1 MRIEPPRASGPAVQE
16 TPKSAIV
23 FGKRLP
29 DSVSTVGAAHIV
41 LPSLELGQEVEALV
55 VDELADGR
63 LVLDIGGALVEG
75 NDPGSLGI
83 GQRLRLRVDL
93 LEPQILLHIVDQEL
107 PLEAEVARLLRQRLP
122 VADQDSLGG
131 LQATLD
137 LRSLVDEGG
146 SASLW
151 TEKRKTFLRK
161 LFNAQETMTSERLM
175 QIVQDGGLHYE
186 MKLLRAVAA
195 HDPNL
200 ANIADEDL
208 KGLLLGV
215 LKELDLK
222 AAPGESRQAVADQL
236 YHLEGRQAANL
247 LAQLEGHAFQLQVPI
262 FTGAGFTDVAVSI
275 EGDGGGKG
283 EGSKKKSGEYNIL
296 FALELAEFGRIR
308 VDARLRTG
316 SVTAVFYVDAEESL
330 KRIDMELP
338 RLRESLRAVG
348 FREVL
353 LAARPLRNMVQERE
367 LKFTALALGM
377 PADIRLLNVKV

>member
-1 MRIEPPRASGPAVQE
+1 MA
-16 TPKSAIV
+16 
-23 FGKRLP
+23 
-29 DSVSTVGAAHIV
+29 TVGPAHIV

-55 VDELADGR
+55 VDVLADGR
-63 LVLDIGGALVEG
+63 LVLDIGGAQVEA

-83 GQRLRLRVDL
+83 GQRFRLRVEL

-107 PLEAEVARLLRQRLP
+107 PLEAEVAKLLRQRLP
-122 VADQDSLGG
+122 IADQDSVAG

-137 LRSLVDEGG
+137 SHGAVDEAG
-146 SASLW
+146 SSLW
-151 TEKRKTFLRK
+151 TEKLKTFLAK
-161 LFNAQETMTSERLM
+161 LFTAQDTMTPERLM
-175 QIVQDGGLHYE
+175 QIVEDGGLHYE

-195 HDPNL
+195 QDANL
-200 ANIADEDL
+200 ADIADSDL

-215 LKELDLK
+215 LKDLDVD
-222 AAPGESRQAVADQL
+222 AAASESRRAVADQL

-283 EGSKKKSGEYNIL
+283 EGNKKKTGEYNIL
-296 FALELAEFGRIR
+296 FALDLEEFGRMR
-308 VDARLRTG
+308 VDAHLRPG

-330 KRIDMELP
+330 TRIDMELP

-353 LAARPLRNMVQERE
+353 LGARPLRNMIQERE

-377 PADIRLLNVKV
+377 PADVRLLNVKV